1 MIPLM
6 ARAQGLQESSPTE
19 TAGFVLLGLV
29 LVLVTAALVLVTFR
43 LRTRN
48 ARPCPHCNT
57 FIPSRATT
65 CPVCAKPVEAAK
77 S

>member
-1 MIPLM
+1 MTPLM
-6 ARAQGLQESSPTE
+6 ARAQSLQKSSPTE

-29 LVLVTAALVLVTFR
+29 LVLITAVLVLVTFR
-43 LRTRN
+43 LRARN

-65 CPVCAKPVEAAK
+65 CPICAKPVAAAK